1 VKNDE
6 GLEVCTLMVNLFRRK
21 EKKEKVEE
29 AWYCELCPHRNEC
42 SLEHKDAMRRAS
54 KDNCAG
60 KEAKQ
65 SQA

>member
-1 VKNDE
+1 MKRNE
-6 GLEVCTLMVNLFRRK
+6 GLEVCSVMVNLFRRK

-29 AWYCELCPHRNEC
+29 AWYCKPCPYRNEC
-42 SLEHKDAMRRAS
+42 SLEHKDAMLRES
-54 KDNCAG
+54 KYQCGG